1 MKQQIA
7 KDLLSIEAVTLSVEH
22 PYTWSS
28 GMKSPIYCDNR
39 LTLSYP
45 EVRSRIA
52 EGLKELVL
60 NHYPDADMIAGTA
73 TAGIPHAAL
82 LADRLSLPMSYVRSS
97 AKSHGKGKQ
106 IEGKAEASMNVVVV
120 EDLISTGGSVISAV
134 KALRDAGCN
143 VLGVVAVFSYELV
156 KGFDNLA
163 DHKINVQTLTD
174 FSTLIETASVEGYIS
189 KKDLSHLLRW
199 KENPENWLQNA

>member
-45 EVRSRIA
+45 NVRNEIA
-52 EGLKELVL
+52 EGLKNLVL
-60 NHYPDADMIAGTA
+60 EHFPETNMIAGTA

-82 LADRLSLPMSYVRSS
+82 LADRLDLPMSYVRSS

-106 IEGKAEASMNVVVV
+106 IEGKAEAGMNVVVV
-120 EDLISTGGSVISAV
+120 EDLVSTGGSVITAV
-134 KALRDAGCN
+134 QALREAGCN
-143 VLGVVAVFSYELV
+143 VLGVVAVFSYELA
-156 KGFDNLA
+156 KGADNLA
-163 DHKINVQTLTD
+163 ANNINVQTLTD

-189 KKDLSHLLRW
+189 KDDLSYLLSW

>member
-45 EVRSRIA
+45 NVRNEIA
-52 EGLKELVL
+52 EGLKNLVL
-60 NHYPDADMIAGTA
+60 EHFPETNMIAGTA

-82 LADRLSLPMSYVRSS
+82 LADRLDLPMSYVRSS

-106 IEGKAEASMNVVVV
+106 IEGKAEAGMNVVVV
-120 EDLISTGGSVISAV
+120 EDLVSTGGSVITAV
-134 KALRDAGCN
+134 QALREAGCN
-143 VLGVVAVFSYELV
+143 VLGVVAVFSYELA
-156 KGFDNLA
+156 KGADNLA
-163 DHKINVQTLTD
+163 ANNINVQTLTD

-189 KKDLSHLLRW
+189 QDDLSYLLSW

>member
-1 MKQQIA
+1 MKKQIA

-45 EVRSRIA
+45 NVRNEIA
-52 EGLKELVL
+52 EGLKNLVL
-60 NHYPDADMIAGTA
+60 EHFPETNMIAGTA

-82 LADRLSLPMSYVRSS
+82 LADRLDLPMSYVRSS

-106 IEGKAEASMNVVVV
+106 IEGKAEAGMNVVVV
-120 EDLISTGGSVISAV
+120 EDLVSTGGSVITAV
-134 KALRDAGCN
+134 QALREAGCN
-143 VLGVVAVFSYELV
+143 VLGVVAVFSYELA
-156 KGFDNLA
+156 KGADNLA
-163 DHKINVQTLTD
+163 ANNINVQTLTD

-189 KKDLSHLLRW
+189 KDDLSYLLSW

>member
-45 EVRSRIA
+45 NVRNGIA
-52 EGLKELVL
+52 EGLKNLVL
-60 NHYPDADMIAGTA
+60 EHFQETNMIAGTA

-82 LADRLSLPMSYVRSS
+82 LADRLDLPMSYVRSS

-106 IEGKAEASMNVVVV
+106 IEGKAESGMNVVVV
-120 EDLISTGGSVISAV
+120 EDLISTGGSVITAV
-134 KALRDAGCN
+134 QALREAGCN
-143 VLGVVAVFSYELV
+143 VLGVVAVFSYELA
-156 KGFDNLA
+156 KGADNLA
-163 DHKINVQTLTD
+163 ANNINVQTLTD

-189 KKDLSHLLRW
+189 KDDLSYLLSW

>member
-7 KDLLSIEAVTLSVEH
+7 KDLLSIEAITLSVEH

-45 EVRSRIA
+45 NVRNEIA
-52 EGLKELVL
+52 EGLKNLVL
-60 NHYPDADMIAGTA
+60 EHFPETNMIAGTA

-82 LADRLSLPMSYVRSS
+82 LADRLDLPMSYVRSS

-106 IEGKAEASMNVVVV
+106 IEGKAEAGMNVVVV
-120 EDLISTGGSVISAV
+120 EDLVSTGGSVITAV
-134 KALRDAGCN
+134 QALREAGCN
-143 VLGVVAVFSYELV
+143 VLGVVAVFSYELA
-156 KGFDNLA
+156 KGADNLA
-163 DHKINVQTLTD
+163 ANNINVQTLTD

-189 KKDLSHLLRW
+189 KDDLSYLLSW